1 MNNLFANGMWNAGS
15 VSAFKQEA
23 AIIQQQIAEQAAYI
37 AASETMKIRFI
48 LRSAGEKGGR
58 FENSYEN
65 GTAIGTIFDVKMT
78 HNDNPLCV
86 QLEDGTKIPMETSDL
101 KDCKLLVNLTP
112 EQYADLK
119 GRFNALKP
127 FRETGSRA
135 ALVEISAAGVDFGQ
149 GTDRSGLVTMMVS
162 VTPLKVGAVTPA
174 PMMSSF
180 TTKEEVLAAMQASK
194 EVATAERS
202 ASMSRAEAR
211 RAQRQAVN
219 AANNA
224 ATTATTVTTSET
236 TLVSMDASGGEP

>member
-1 MNNLFANGMWNAGS
+1 MNNLFTNGMWNAGS

-23 AIIQQQIAEQAAYI
+23 ALVQQQLAEQAALI
-37 AASETMKIRFI
+37 AAMESVKIRFI

-65 GTAIGTIFDVKMT
+65 GTAIGNILDVKLT
-78 HNDNPLCV
+78 HNDNPLCLE
-86 QLEDGTKIPMETSDL
+86 LEDGTKIPMETSDL
-101 KDCKLLVNLTP
+101 KDCKILVSLTP

-135 ALVEISAAGVDFGQ
+135 ALVEVSAASIDFGQ
-149 GTDRSGLVTMMVS
+149 GLDRSGASVLMVS
-162 VTPLKVGAVTPA
+162 VQPLKIGAVTPA
-174 PMMSSF
+174 PMMSGFSS
-180 TTKEEVLAAMQASK
+180 KEEVLAAMQASK
-194 EVATAERS
+194 QVATTERS

-211 RAQRQAVN
+211 RAQRQQTI

-224 ATTATTVTTSET
+224 ATTAVTESVES
-236 TLVSMDASGGEP
+236 TLVSMDTSSGEP